1 MSNVAVIGLGIMG
14 LPMAINLVNA
24 GHTVTGFNRS
34 QDKIDKLVSEGGRGA
49 TSIADAV
56 KDADVVITMVPDSP
70 DVEGVVGGPDGVFAN
85 AKAGALW
92 IDASSIRPDVAKRL
106 ADDAQA
112 AGIRALDAPVSGGEQ
127 GAIDAALSIMVGGD
141 AADFEAAQ
149 DVLNAVGKTIVHV
162 GPSGSGQ
169 TVKAAN
175 QLIVAVNIEVLGE
188 AIAFLEA
195 YGVDTDAALKV
206 LGGGLAGSK
215 VLDQKGQKMLDR
227 NFDPGFRLALHH
239 KDLGIVT
246 SAAREANVA
255 VPLGAVV
262 AQLVAATVNQGDGG
276 LDHSGLFKQVLQLS
290 GRKYE
295 AASPVRSR
303 KAPAPPAHRPSGG
316 TSTRTRRPPSWITTP
331 APPKVPREAAGPS
344 FSTPKNRLPRSTPM
358 TKMRT
363 VDAAVAILEKEG
375 ATEAFGLPGA
385 AINPFY
391 SAMRNHGGIRHTLA
405 RHVEGASHMADG
417 YSRAQDG
424 NIGICVG
431 TSGPAGTDMITG
443 LYAAWADSI
452 PMLCITGQAPVAK
465 LHKEDFQAVDIES
478 IAKPVTKMAM
488 TVLEPG
494 QVPGAFQKAFQ
505 LMRSG
510 RPGPVLLDLPID
522 VQLAE
527 IEFDIDAY
535 EPLAVEKPAG
545 QPQPAGEGAG
555 HAHRCPSTR

>member
-14 LPMAINLVNA
+14 LPMAINLVKA

-34 QDKIDKLVSEGGRGA
+34 QDKIDKLVSEGGKGA

-70 DVEGVVGGPDGVFAN
+70 DVEGVVSGKDGVFAN
-85 AKAGALW
+85 AKKGTLW

-106 ADDAQA
+106 SDDATRSRHPP
-112 AGIRALDAPVSGGEQ
+112 AGRPGFRRRTGRHRRRPVHHGRRRK
-127 GAIDAALSIMVGGD
+127 
-141 AADFEAAQ
+141 ADFEAAQ

-276 LDHSGLFKQVLQLS
+276 LDHSGLFKQVLKLS
-290 GRKYE
+290 GRE
-295 AASPVRSR
+295 V
-303 KAPAPPAHRPSGG
+303 
-316 TSTRTRRPPSWITTP
+316 T
-331 APPKVPREAAGPS
+331 
-344 FSTPKNRLPRSTPM
+344 
-358 TKMRT
+358 
-363 VDAAVAILEKEG
+363 
-375 ATEAFGLPGA
+375 
-385 AINPFY
+385 
-391 SAMRNHGGIRHTLA
+391 
-405 RHVEGASHMADG
+405 AD
-417 YSRAQDG
+417 
-424 NIGICVG
+424 
-431 TSGPAGTDMITG
+431 
-443 LYAAWADSI
+443 
-452 PMLCITGQAPVAK
+452 
-465 LHKEDFQAVDIES
+465 
-478 IAKPVTKMAM
+478 
-488 TVLEPG
+488 
-494 QVPGAFQKAFQ
+494 
-505 LMRSG
+505 
-510 RPGPVLLDLPID
+510 
-522 VQLAE
+522 
-527 IEFDIDAY
+527 
-535 EPLAVEKPAG
+535 
-545 QPQPAGEGAG
+545 
-555 HAHRCPSTR
+555 

>member
-14 LPMAINLVNA
+14 LPMAINLVKA

-34 QDKIDKLVSEGGRGA
+34 QDKIDKLVSEGGKGA

-70 DVEGVVGGPDGVFAN
+70 DVEGVVSGADGVFAN
-85 AKAGALW
+85 AKQGTLW

-106 ADDAQA
+106 SDEAREAS
-112 AGIRALDAPVSGGEQ
+112 IRPLDAPVSGGEQ

-141 AADFEAAQ
+141 KEDFDAAQ

-255 VPLGAVV
+255 VPLGAAV

-276 LDHSGLFKQVLQLS
+276 LDHSGLFKQILQLS
-290 GRKYE
+290 GRK
-295 AASPVRSR
+295 
-303 KAPAPPAHRPSGG
+303 
-316 TSTRTRRPPSWITTP
+316 
-331 APPKVPREAAGPS
+331 
-344 FSTPKNRLPRSTPM
+344 
-358 TKMRT
+358 
-363 VDAAVAILEKEG
+363 
-375 ATEAFGLPGA
+375 
-385 AINPFY
+385 
-391 SAMRNHGGIRHTLA
+391 
-405 RHVEGASHMADG
+405 
-417 YSRAQDG
+417 
-424 NIGICVG
+424 
-431 TSGPAGTDMITG
+431 
-443 LYAAWADSI
+443 
-452 PMLCITGQAPVAK
+452 
-465 LHKEDFQAVDIES
+465 
-478 IAKPVTKMAM
+478 
-488 TVLEPG
+488 
-494 QVPGAFQKAFQ
+494 
-505 LMRSG
+505 
-510 RPGPVLLDLPID
+510 
-522 VQLAE
+522 
-527 IEFDIDAY
+527 
-535 EPLAVEKPAG
+535 
-545 QPQPAGEGAG
+545 
-555 HAHRCPSTR
+555 

>member
-1 MSNVAVIGLGIMG
+1 MDRRLQH
-14 LPMAINLVNA
+14 PP
-24 GHTVTGFNRS
+24 
-34 QDKIDKLVSEGGRGA
+34 GRRQA
-49 TSIADAV
+49 
-56 KDADVVITMVPDSP
+56 PRRR
-70 DVEGVVGGPDGVFAN
+70 
-85 AKAGALW
+85 
-92 IDASSIRPDVAKRL
+92 RP
-106 ADDAQA
+106 A

-290 GRKYE
+290 GRK
-295 AASPVRSR
+295 
-303 KAPAPPAHRPSGG
+303 
-316 TSTRTRRPPSWITTP
+316 
-331 APPKVPREAAGPS
+331 
-344 FSTPKNRLPRSTPM
+344 
-358 TKMRT
+358 
-363 VDAAVAILEKEG
+363 
-375 ATEAFGLPGA
+375 
-385 AINPFY
+385 
-391 SAMRNHGGIRHTLA
+391 
-405 RHVEGASHMADG
+405 
-417 YSRAQDG
+417 
-424 NIGICVG
+424 
-431 TSGPAGTDMITG
+431 
-443 LYAAWADSI
+443 
-452 PMLCITGQAPVAK
+452 
-465 LHKEDFQAVDIES
+465 
-478 IAKPVTKMAM
+478 
-488 TVLEPG
+488 
-494 QVPGAFQKAFQ
+494 
-505 LMRSG
+505 
-510 RPGPVLLDLPID
+510 
-522 VQLAE
+522 
-527 IEFDIDAY
+527 
-535 EPLAVEKPAG
+535 
-545 QPQPAGEGAG
+545 
-555 HAHRCPSTR
+555 

>member
-14 LPMAINLVNA
+14 LPMAINLVKA

-34 QDKIDKLVSEGGRGA
+34 QDKIDKLVSEGGQGA

-70 DVEGVVGGPDGVFAN
+70 DVEGVVSGPDGVVRQRQ
-85 AKAGALW
+85 AG
-92 IDASSIRPDVAKRL
+92 RPVDRRIQHPPRCR
-106 ADDAQA
+106 QA
-112 AGIRALDAPVSGGEQ
+112 PGRRRQGRRDPPLDAPVSGGEQ
-127 GAIDAALSIMVGGD
+127 GAIDAALSIMVGGE

-149 DVLNAVGKTIVHV
+149 DVLDAVGKTIVHV

-175 QLIVAVNIEVLGE
+175 QLIVAVNIEVLAE

-290 GRKYE
+290 GR
-295 AASPVRSR
+295 S
-303 KAPAPPAHRPSGG
+303 
-316 TSTRTRRPPSWITTP
+316 
-331 APPKVPREAAGPS
+331 
-344 FSTPKNRLPRSTPM
+344 
-358 TKMRT
+358 
-363 VDAAVAILEKEG
+363 
-375 ATEAFGLPGA
+375 
-385 AINPFY
+385 
-391 SAMRNHGGIRHTLA
+391 
-405 RHVEGASHMADG
+405 
-417 YSRAQDG
+417 
-424 NIGICVG
+424 
-431 TSGPAGTDMITG
+431 
-443 LYAAWADSI
+443 
-452 PMLCITGQAPVAK
+452 
-465 LHKEDFQAVDIES
+465 
-478 IAKPVTKMAM
+478 
-488 TVLEPG
+488 
-494 QVPGAFQKAFQ
+494 
-505 LMRSG
+505 
-510 RPGPVLLDLPID
+510 
-522 VQLAE
+522 
-527 IEFDIDAY
+527 
-535 EPLAVEKPAG
+535 
-545 QPQPAGEGAG
+545 
-555 HAHRCPSTR
+555 

>member
-1 MSNVAVIGLGIMG
+1 MSNVSVIGLGIMG
-14 LPMAINLVNA
+14 LPMAINLVKA

-34 QDKIDKLVSEGGRGA
+34 QDKIDKLVSEGGKGA

-70 DVEGVVGGPDGVFAN
+70 DVEGVVSGADGIFAN
-85 AKAGALW
+85 AKQGTLW

-106 ADDAQA
+106 SDDARA
-112 AGIRALDAPVSGGEQ
+112 AGIRPLDAPVSGGEQ

-206 LGGGLAGSK
+206 L
-215 VLDQKGQKMLDR
+215 DQKGQKMLDR

-255 VPLGAVV
+255 LPLGAVA

-290 GRKYE
+290 GRK
-295 AASPVRSR
+295 
-303 KAPAPPAHRPSGG
+303 
-316 TSTRTRRPPSWITTP
+316 
-331 APPKVPREAAGPS
+331 
-344 FSTPKNRLPRSTPM
+344 
-358 TKMRT
+358 
-363 VDAAVAILEKEG
+363 
-375 ATEAFGLPGA
+375 
-385 AINPFY
+385 
-391 SAMRNHGGIRHTLA
+391 
-405 RHVEGASHMADG
+405 
-417 YSRAQDG
+417 
-424 NIGICVG
+424 
-431 TSGPAGTDMITG
+431 
-443 LYAAWADSI
+443 
-452 PMLCITGQAPVAK
+452 
-465 LHKEDFQAVDIES
+465 
-478 IAKPVTKMAM
+478 
-488 TVLEPG
+488 
-494 QVPGAFQKAFQ
+494 
-505 LMRSG
+505 
-510 RPGPVLLDLPID
+510 
-522 VQLAE
+522 
-527 IEFDIDAY
+527 
-535 EPLAVEKPAG
+535 
-545 QPQPAGEGAG
+545 
-555 HAHRCPSTR
+555 